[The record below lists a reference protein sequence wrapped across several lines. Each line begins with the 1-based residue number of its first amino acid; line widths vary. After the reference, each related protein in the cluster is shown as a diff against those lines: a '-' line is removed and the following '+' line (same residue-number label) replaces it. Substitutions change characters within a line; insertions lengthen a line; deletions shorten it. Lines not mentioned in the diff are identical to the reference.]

1 MWAGDNAPS
10 GQGGSARWGG
20 QLSSCAGGWQL
31 HGAAGVAGPWPT
43 SRPAGQREGVQAVQ
57 PRSRAT
63 AWFGFKRSCAM
74 RRLIFG
80 VFSSRS
86 SEIAK
91 LAKAASRRGSVP
103 LRMRLWSSRKAT
115 SRTQWMRFSIPQ

>member
-1 MWAGDNAPS
+1 
-10 GQGGSARWGG
+10 
-20 QLSSCAGGWQL
+20 
-31 HGAAGVAGPWPT
+31 
-43 SRPAGQREGVQAVQ
+43 
-57 PRSRAT
+57 
-63 AWFGFKRSCAM
+63 M

-115 SRTQWMRFSIPQ
+115 SRTQWMRFSIPPVAPVQPQQRRARRRLFRRQAGQQVDGFGLALATVLFGFDLTPQLPPRSAGPGKST